1 MKRYLT
7 LILILILCKA
17 TTAQTLMD
25 KYKVEDFTVNLPDY
39 MSKTG
44 GLNNDAAIQF
54 RNMVKDVS
62 GYVIKEGKSVKLF
75 DDPANQDINQFYDQ
89 FIKNFLQDKPERKI
103 ASAIQSTNGDVK
115 FMSTD
120 LTFLDDE
127 TMIYYYYF
135 IGIAETKNNFY
146 KVICTSTLDNKNLFK
161 SDFQK
166 IFNSIKD

>member
-1 MKRYLT
+1 
-7 LILILILCKA
+7 
-17 TTAQTLMD
+17 
-25 KYKVEDFTVNLPDY
+25 

-75 DDPANQDINQFYDQ
+75 DDPANQDINQYYDQ
-89 FIKNFLQDKPERKI
+89 FIKDFLQDKPERKI
-103 ASAIQSTNGDVK
+103 GSVIQSTNGDVK

-146 KVICTSTLDNKNLFK
+146 KVICISTLDNKNLFK

-166 IFNSIKD
+166 IFNSVKD